1 MSSVNG
7 ETMGNLLNFAV
18 YNPAILSDEDFLAG
32 FIARQSLAES
42 LLQGLRRIEPDGLA
56 KHRLIIGQRGMG
68 KTSLLRRLALGVAQD
83 AELSARFLPLTFREE
98 QYNVHNWRTFW
109 NNCLD
114 ALGDCFER
122 AGLIE
127 QAEGVDRDIANLERT
142 TDADGEAACRLFKDW
157 CKRENKRP
165 LLLLDNIDIILDGLT
180 KQDWAFRRV
189 LQERG
194 GAVVFGAT
202 VNPLEA
208 TAKIEAAFY
217 DFFQVTVL
225 EKLSFPE
232 LMDCLRQLAAMRGE
246 DGQKVRRVLD
256 RDQARIHTLYDFT
269 GGNPRTLVLLYLL
282 LELDPEED
290 VMSDLERLLDQ
301 VSVLYKARV
310 EDLAPQARVVLDA
323 VALNWNPAALARIKE
338 ITGLETGSI
347 AGQLDRLQKNGIIEK
362 TALSTAGS
370 SGYQLGERLFN
381 IWYLM
386 RHGQRRQR
394 NRLRWL
400 SEFLRGFYGPDQLRD
415 MARGMVGRPNRSGL
429 SGGQYS
435 LAMREAVDEPVL
447 QRLLDYHATSE
458 FERHAEETRSA
469 IQQFIDLEDLDGE
482 THTMAELK
490 KAVLNCQREWPEGTS
505 AVEFW
510 ELLGGSLD
518 LSQADKS
525 RIVEQIAKQSA
536 ADLLEL
542 TATFRAEI
550 EAWNLGFGLP
560 EVVEQL
566 RTAVRDGLVHHLR
579 DLLGVAAAIQRG
591 GNPIMLLLAVNA
603 CQDAEIRALT
613 EKDIEYVLE
622 QLSPLFEDEEHMHI
636 GSLVWGNYGRLL
648 HIVGYS
654 EAAENAYRKAIKLEP
669 KAAWLWNNFG
679 ILLQTHLQ
687 LYDKAEQAYRES
699 IRLDPNYAYPWNNL
713 GNLLKDKLQR
723 YDEAEQAYREA
734 IRLDPKDAYPWN
746 NLGILLK
753 THFQCYDNAE
763 QAYRKAIKLDPSN
776 ANRWNS
782 LGNLLQ
788 THLQRYDE
796 AKQAYREA
804 ISLDPKDAKPWN
816 NLGNLLTDHLN
827 RYDEAEQTYR
837 EAIRLDPKD
846 AYPWNNLGILLKTHF
861 QRYDEA
867 EQAYREAIRLDPKIA
882 STWNNLGNLL
892 KDHLQRYDE
901 AEQAYREAIRLDLK
915 YAYPWTG
922 LGYLLTD
929 LNRHDEAEQAYREAI
944 RLDSKIVYP
953 WNGLGNLLAD
963 TSGQHEEAEQA
974 YRQCLTL
981 DSNHI
986 VVKANLAYLLFD
998 QPKRRQEAED
1008 YYQQASEKLPVHGGA
1023 LLRAYR
1029 AFTLDNIGDG
1039 INAFAAAIN
1048 SNADEL
1054 FSNFFDDM
1062 LRVLKLAEQRGRG
1075 EKLLAWFDE
1084 SGVGERYWPLRAAFE
1099 AYVYGEAKLRDVN
1112 PEVRA
1117 AASRIYASLD
1127 RLRKGR
1133 TGAVKK

>member
-1 MSSVNG
+1 
-7 ETMGNLLNFAV
+7 MGNLLNFAV

-98 QYNVHNWRTFW
+98 QYNVHNFRTFW

-122 AGLIE
+122 AGQVE

-142 TDADGEAACRLFKDW
+142 TDADGEAACRIFKDW

-232 LMDCLRQLAAMRGE
+232 LMSCLRQLANMRGE

-323 VALNWNPAALARIKE
+323 VALNWNPAAIARIKE

-347 AGQLDRLQKNGIIEK
+347 AAQLDRLQKNGVIEK

-400 SEFLRGFYGPDQLRD
+400 SECLRGLYGPDQLRD
-415 MARGMVGRPNRSGL
+415 MARGMVSRPNRSGL

-447 QRLLDYHATSE
+447 QRLLEYHATCE
-458 FERHAEETRSA
+458 FERHAEETRTA

-490 KAVLNCQREWPEGTS
+490 KTVLNCQREWPEGIT
-505 AVEFW
+505 AEEFW
-510 ELLGGSLD
+510 ELLGGSLR
-518 LSQADKS
+518 LSQREKS
-525 RIVEQIAKQSA
+525 QFVQQLLTKMPDSAFQTLIKVLASEISEWNEQ
-536 ADLLEL
+536 
-542 TATFRAEI
+542 T
-550 EAWNLGFGLP
+550 GLP
-560 EVVEQL
+560 EVVAKL
-566 RTAVRDGLVHHLR
+566 RMAVCQGLVHHLH
-579 DLLGVAAAIQRG
+579 DILGIAAAIQRG
-591 GNPIMLLLAVNA
+591 DDPRILLLVVDDKVQN
-603 CQDAEIRALT
+603 EIGTL
-613 EKDIEYVLE
+613 L
-622 QLSPLFEDEEHMHI
+622 DEELQYALQSIMFQFSEDI
-636 GSLVWGNYGRLL
+636 NIQASSLIWFNYAELLVLAGNY
-648 HIVGYS
+648 
-654 EAAENAYRKAIKLEP
+654 NA
-669 KAAWLWNNFG
+669 
-679 ILLQTHLQ
+679 
-687 LYDKAEQAYRES
+687 AEQAYLKAAE
-699 IRLDPNYAYPWNNL
+699 LNPNNSAPWNNL
-713 GNLLKDKLQR
+713 GNLLNINLNRYEEAERAYRQAIERDPENVVSWYNLGNLLQDHLQR
-723 YDEAEQAYREA
+723 YEEAESAYREAIKQDTDNAIPCRGLGLLLQYHLYHFEEAEQAYREA
-734 IRLDPKDAYPWN
+734 IKRNSEYADPWN
-746 NLGILLK
+746 
-753 THFQCYDNAE
+753 D
-763 QAYRKAIKLDPSN
+763 
-776 ANRWNS
+776 
-782 LGNLLQ
+782 LGNLFADFFGKQ
-788 THLQRYDE
+788 DE
-796 AKQAYREA
+796 AKQAYQQCL
-804 ISLDPKDAKPWN
+804 SLDPEN
-816 NLGNLLTDHLN
+816 
-827 RYDEAEQTYR
+827 
-837 EAIRLDPKD
+837 
-846 AYPWNNLGILLKTHF
+846 F
-861 QRYDEA
+861 S
-867 EQAYREAIRLDPKIA
+867 A
-882 STWNNLGNLL
+882 S
-892 KDHLQRYDE
+892 
-901 AEQAYREAIRLDLK
+901 
-915 YAYPWTG
+915 
-922 LGYLLTD
+922 
-929 LNRHDEAEQAYREAI
+929 
-944 RLDSKIVYP
+944 
-953 WNGLGNLLAD
+953 
-963 TSGQHEEAEQA
+963 
-974 YRQCLTL
+974 
-981 DSNHI
+981 
-986 VVKANLAYLLFD
+986 ANLAYLLFD
-998 QPKRRQEAED
+998 QPKRIEEAEV
-1008 YYQQASEKLPVHGGA
+1008 YYQQATEKLPAHGGG

-1039 INAFAAAIN
+1039 INAFAEAIN

-1054 FSNFFDDM
+1054 FINHFDDM
-1062 LRVLKLAEQRGRG
+1062 LRVLKLAEQRGYG

-1117 AASRIYASLD
+1117 AASRIYDSLD

-1133 TGAVKK
+1133 AGAVKK

>member
-1 MSSVNG
+1 
-7 ETMGNLLNFAV
+7 MGNLLNFAV

-83 AELSARFLPLTFREE
+83 GELSTRFLPLTFREE
-98 QYNVHNWRTFW
+98 QYNVHNLRTFW

-122 AGLIE
+122 AGQIE
-127 QAEGVDRDIANLERT
+127 QAEGVDRDIAQLERT
-142 TDADGEAACRLFKDW
+142 TDADGEAACRIFKDW
-157 CKRENKRP
+157 CKRESKRP
-165 LLLLDNIDIILDGLT
+165 LLLLDNIDIILDGLS

-225 EKLSFPE
+225 EKLSFLE

-323 VALNWNPAALARIKE
+323 VALNWNPVAIARIKE

-347 AGQLDRLQKNGIIEK
+347 AAQLDRLQKNGVIEK

-458 FERHAEETRSA
+458 FERHAEETRTA

-490 KAVLNCQREWPEGTS
+490 KAVLNCSREWPEGTS
-505 AVEFW
+505 AEEFW
-510 ELLGGSLD
+510 ELLGGSLS
-518 LSQADKS
+518 LSHEVKRRFTDALPSLS
-525 RIVEQIAKQSA
+525 RFQITELKKVFLDELKEWDSLTHLPQTVINQFRQS
-536 ADLLEL
+536 
-542 TATFRAEI
+542 
-550 EAWNLGFGLP
+550 
-560 EVVEQL
+560 
-566 RTAVRDGLVHHLR
+566 VREGLVHSV
-579 DLLGVAAAIQRG
+579 DDVLGVAASIQRG
-591 GNPIMLLLAVNA
+591 DDPRMMLLAM
-603 CQDAEIRALT
+603 DAAKEDKIWSLP
-613 EKDIEYVLE
+613 KPDVEYVLE
-622 QLSPLFEDEEHMHI
+622 NLKPFFVEETISQTSTFLTRNYKKLLKVATDYKAIEQLSRHESD
-636 GSLVWGNYGRLL
+636 LVYKL
-648 HIVGYS
+648 
-654 EAAENAYRKAIKLEP
+654 AYE
-669 KAAWLWNNFG
+669 WN
-679 ILLQTHLQ
+679 
-687 LYDKAEQAYRES
+687 R
-699 IRLDPNYAYPWNNL
+699 L
-713 GNLLKDKLQR
+713 GNLLKNHLQR
-723 YDEAEQAYREA
+723 YEEAEQAYREA
-734 IRLDPKDAYPWN
+734 IRLDPKDATPWN
-746 NLGILLK
+746 G
-753 THFQCYDNAE
+753 
-763 QAYRKAIKLDPSN
+763 
-776 ANRWNS
+776 
-782 LGNLLQ
+782 LGNLLAAF
-788 THLQRYDE
+788 L
-796 AKQAYREA
+796 
-804 ISLDPKDAKPWN
+804 
-816 NLGNLLTDHLN
+816 NLP
-827 RYDEAEQTYR
+827 E
-837 EAIRLDPKD
+837 
-846 AYPWNNLGILLKTHF
+846 
-861 QRYDEA
+861 EA
-867 EQAYREAIRLDPKIA
+867 EQAYREAIRLNPKFA
-882 STWNNLGNLL
+882 YPWNGLGNLL
-892 KDHLQRYDE
+892 TNHLQRYDE
-901 AEQAYREAIRLDLK
+901 AEQAYRETIRLDPK
-915 YAYPWTG
+915 YTYA
-922 LGYLLTD
+922 
-929 LNRHDEAEQAYREAI
+929 
-944 RLDSKIVYP
+944 

-963 TSGQHEEAEQA
+963 FLGRPEEAEQA
-974 YRQCLTL
+974 YRQCLAL
-981 DSNHI
+981 DSSHSYAI
-986 VVKANLAYLLFD
+986 ANLAYLLFD
-998 QPKRRQEAED
+998 QPKRRQDAED
-1008 YYQQASEKLPVHGGA
+1008 YYQQAVEKLPVHGGA

-1039 INAFAAAIN
+1039 IDAFAAAIN

-1054 FSNFFDDM
+1054 FSSHFDDL
-1062 LRVLKLAEQRGRG
+1062 LRDLKLAEQRGHG
-1075 EKLLAWFDE
+1075 GKLLAWFDE

-1117 AASRIYASLD
+1117 AASRIYTSLD

-1133 TGAVKK
+1133 AAGAAKK

>member
-1 MSSVNG
+1 MSSVKG
-7 ETMGNLLNFAV
+7 ETVGNLLNFAV

-98 QYNVHNWRTFW
+98 QYNVHNFRTFW

-122 AGLIE
+122 AGQVE

-142 TDADGEAACRLFKDW
+142 TDADGEAACRIFKDW

-232 LMDCLRQLAAMRGE
+232 LMSCLRQLANMRGE

-323 VALNWNPAALARIKE
+323 VALNWNPVAIARIKE
-338 ITGLETGSI
+338 ITGLETSSI
-347 AGQLDRLQKNGIIEK
+347 AAQLDRLQKNGVIEK

-415 MARGMVGRPNRSGL
+415 MARGMVSRPNRSGL

-458 FERHAEETRSA
+458 FERHAEETRTA

-490 KAVLNCQREWPEGTS
+490 KTVLNCQREWPEGIT
-505 AVEFW
+505 AEEFW

-525 RIVEQIAKQSA
+525 RIVEQMPEKSATDIKQ
-536 ADLLEL
+536 LFE
-542 TATFRAEI
+542 TFRDEI
-550 EAWNLGFGLP
+550 KAWNREFGLP
-560 EVVEQL
+560 EVVKQL
-566 RTAVRDGLVHHLR
+566 RTAVRDGLVHHTR
-579 DLLGVAAAIQRG
+579 DLIGVAAAIQRG
-591 GNPIMLLLAVNA
+591 GNPMMLLLAVDA
-603 CQDAEIRALT
+603 CSEAEIRALT
-613 EKDIEYVLE
+613 EKEIELGLE
-622 QLSPLFEDEEHMHI
+622 QLHPVFEDREHI
-636 GSLVWGNYGRLL
+636 QFRSLVWGNYGLL
-648 HIVGYS
+648 SHIVGYS

-669 KAAWLWNNFG
+669 KAAWLWNNLG
-679 ILLQTHLQ
+679 NLLQTHLQ
-687 LYDKAEQAYRES
+687 RYDEAEQAYREA
-699 IRLDPNYAYPWNNL
+699 IRLDPKNATRWNGL
-713 GNLLKDKLQR
+713 GNLLQTHLQR

-734 IRLDPKDAYPWN
+734 IRLDPKDTY
-746 NLGILLK
+746 
-753 THFQCYDNAE
+753 
-763 QAYRKAIKLDPSN
+763 
-776 ANRWNS
+776 
-782 LGNLLQ
+782 
-788 THLQRYDE
+788 
-796 AKQAYREA
+796 
-804 ISLDPKDAKPWN
+804 PWN
-816 NLGNLLTDHLN
+816 NLGNLLTYHLN
-827 RYDEAEQTYR
+827 RYDEAEQAYQ
-837 EAIRLDPKD
+837 EAIRLDPK
-846 AYPWNNLGILLKTHF
+846 YTNPWN
-861 QRYDEA
+861 
-867 EQAYREAIRLDPKIA
+867 
-882 STWNNLGNLL
+882 S
-892 KDHLQRYDE
+892 
-901 AEQAYREAIRLDLK
+901 
-915 YAYPWTG
+915 
-922 LGYLLTD
+922 
-929 LNRHDEAEQAYREAI
+929 
-944 RLDSKIVYP
+944 
-953 WNGLGNLLAD
+953 LGNLLAD
-963 TSGQHEEAEQA
+963 YLERPEEAEQA
-974 YRQCLTL
+974 YRQCLAL
-981 DSNHI
+981 DSSHSYAI
-986 VVKANLAYLLFD
+986 GNLAYLLFD
-998 QPKRRQEAED
+998 QPKRREEAEAL
-1008 YYQQASEKLPVHGGA
+1008 YQQALAKLPAYVGA

-1039 INAFAAAIN
+1039 INAFAEAID

-1054 FSNFFDDM
+1054 FSNYFDDM
-1062 LRVLKLAEQRGRG
+1062 LRVLKLTEQRFYG
-1075 EKLLAWFDE
+1075 EKLLAWLDE

-1117 AASRIYASLD
+1117 AASRIYASLE

-1133 TGAVKK
+1133 AGAVKK

>member
-98 QYNVHNWRTFW
+98 QYNVHNLRTFW

-122 AGLIE
+122 AGQTE
-127 QAEGVDRDIANLERT
+127 KAEGVDRDIASLERT

-194 GAVVFGAT
+194 GAVVYGAT

-232 LMDCLRQLAAMRGE
+232 LMDCLRQLANMRGE

-323 VALNWNPAALARIKE
+323 VALNWNPVAIARIKE
-338 ITGLETGSI
+338 ITGLETGTI
-347 AGQLDRLQKNGIIEK
+347 AAQLDRLQKNGVIEK

-400 SEFLRGFYGPDQLRD
+400 SEFLRGFYGPEQLRD

-458 FERHAEETRSA
+458 FERHAEETRTA
-469 IQQFIDLEDLDGE
+469 IKQFIDLEDLDGE

-490 KAVLNCQREWPEGTS
+490 KAVLNYAREWPEGTS
-505 AVEFW
+505 AEEFW
-510 ELLGGSLD
+510 ELLGGSLR
-518 LSQADKS
+518 LSQREKS
-525 RIVEQIAKQSA
+525 RFVQQLLTKMPDSAFQTLIKVLASEISEWNEQ
-536 ADLLEL
+536 
-542 TATFRAEI
+542 T
-550 EAWNLGFGLP
+550 GLP
-560 EVVEQL
+560 EVVAKL
-566 RTAVRDGLVHHLR
+566 RAAVCEGLIHHLH
-579 DLLGVAAAIQRG
+579 DILGIAAAIQRG
-591 GNPIMLLLAVNA
+591 DDPRILLLAV
-603 CQDAEIRALT
+603 DSE
-613 EKDIEYVLE
+613 V
-622 QLSPLFEDEEHMHI
+622 EDEVCALFADDLQNVIEKI
-636 GSLVWGNYGRLL
+636 NTRLVESADNRASYLIWFNYAGLLVLAGNYNA
-648 HIVGYS
+648 S
-654 EAAENAYRKAIKLEP
+654 EEAYLRAAELNPYNSAL
-669 KAAWLWNNFG
+669 
-679 ILLQTHLQ
+679 
-687 LYDKAEQAYRES
+687 
-699 IRLDPNYAYPWNNL
+699 WNNL
-713 GNLLKDKLQR
+713 GNLLNANLNRYEEAERAYRQAIERDPENVASWYNLGNLLQNHLQR
-723 YDEAEQAYREA
+723 YEEAESAYREAIKQDTDNAISYRALGLLLQYHLYRFEEAEQAYREA
-734 IRLDPKDAYPWN
+734 IKRNSEYADPWN
-746 NLGILLK
+746 
-753 THFQCYDNAE
+753 D
-763 QAYRKAIKLDPSN
+763 
-776 ANRWNS
+776 
-782 LGNLLQ
+782 
-788 THLQRYDE
+788 
-796 AKQAYREA
+796 
-804 ISLDPKDAKPWN
+804 
-816 NLGNLLTDHLN
+816 
-827 RYDEAEQTYR
+827 
-837 EAIRLDPKD
+837 
-846 AYPWNNLGILLKTHF
+846 
-861 QRYDEA
+861 
-867 EQAYREAIRLDPKIA
+867 
-882 STWNNLGNLL
+882 
-892 KDHLQRYDE
+892 
-901 AEQAYREAIRLDLK
+901 
-915 YAYPWTG
+915 
-922 LGYLLTD
+922 
-929 LNRHDEAEQAYREAI
+929 
-944 RLDSKIVYP
+944 
-953 WNGLGNLLAD
+953 LGNLLAD
-963 TSGQHEEAEQA
+963 FLERPEEAEQA
-974 YRQCLTL
+974 YRQCLAL
-981 DSNHI
+981 DSSHSYAI
-986 VVKANLAYLLFD
+986 ANLAYLLYD
-998 QPKRRQEAED
+998 QPNRREEAEE
-1008 YYQQASEKLPVHGGA
+1008 YYQQAIEKLPAHGGA

-1039 INAFAAAIN
+1039 INAFAEAIN
-1048 SNADEL
+1048 SNADEM
-1054 FSNFFDDM
+1054 FNSHFDDL
-1062 LRVLKLAEQRGRG
+1062 LRVLKLAEQRGHG
-1075 EKLLAWFDE
+1075 GKLLAWFDE
-1084 SGVGERYWPLRAAFE
+1084 SGVGERYWPLRTAFE

-1117 AASRIYASLD
+1117 AASRIYTSLE
-1127 RLRKGR
+1127 RLRKKPVR
-1133 TGAVKK
+1133 LK